1 MVTKGVLSAH
11 RVTTNGVV
19 SMSNEFKLNKNF
31 LRLLKFDAVQ
41 YAYPNVNL
49 HLPTF
54 VSQDM
59 VGLPFC
65 SPLKI
70 AHFFIA
76 LTLNCF
82 ACIERS
88 MNNLSRI
95 LSSVPQGTT
104 LNI

>member
-1 MVTKGVLSAH
+1 M
-11 RVTTNGVV
+11 
-19 SMSNEFKLNKNF
+19 
-31 LRLLKFDAVQ
+31 LKFNAVQ

-88 MNNLSRI
+88 MNNLSINPAILFLRAYGLQDPEGNSRSLPENEISILQGYYDMLKRI
-95 LSSVPQGTT
+95 EIP
-104 LNI
+104 